1 MKRRFFKQAIS
12 LLLVLCTLFSLTT
25 VSFADRGAEGHGTG
39 GGVGGGAGGGTFSVS
54 HSGYRIYLF
63 DPNTGKRVT
72 NVIDFV
78 SDLNH
83 LNSVG
88 SLKTVDKT
96 KLGDTFNYQDK
107 SDYGLYSQS
116 FVKNTISNGAK
127 NGPWPMPMYWTSSKG
142 FVGNGDS
149 VKSWMLGNTG
159 YIGQYQHW
167 FGGGGSSS
175 GGGGGSNYSGG
186 SSGVPQVTPGSTPM
200 TTADKINKI
209 HSIDWVST
217 VSSCYNAGNYT
228 KANAKSLSIGTV
240 SRIMQG
246 MMITASGDNEVK
258 ALQKAWTEEQ
268 ANLDQILASY
278 SPWPSE
284 SQTKTFVNFRSRIYK
299 MPAGDRSEYTA
310 VQKDLAN
317 SVRRGYITSQQY
329 SILIDRASGRLNSV
343 SLDAGSV
350 LGSVFNVSYADKT
363 KGTGGSKSTKHTGSG
378 SGSGAGKKTQNGG
391 PVEGTNSEVGNL
403 FTILNAKDSKGNYIF
418 KYKSNSGITAEPDPD
433 GSGNDAITYTAWR
446 DDLRVGVE
454 PLWWFRPQK
463 ANGDKSFSTWFYG
476 TPTDYSEWQAGQA
489 ANGGWTDGGRGGNYN
504 NAMNRVG
511 ASSLILNE
519 ANDDLNF
526 TGGHHISHVAIPT
539 SSLQHSVLKDRSKGY
554 AMHWYTFSGE
564 TGVPTYDPTIGDT
577 PHPAPDPTIPDPT
590 GDNYNVNIVKVYDYQ
605 HEDGTIEHVTT
616 TLKTQ
621 EPGWIQI
628 QHEPTYK
635 VIAYFTSNSLY
646 NPVVSGTTWEDVNTV
661 PVITGSEFS
670 WSTVKNKP
678 AGTNADTIKISKS
691 APEGSSESNATNL
704 YVRLLKTDVTTQVD
718 YGANVISESQLNKVI
733 GTDKRF
739 GDDSTQSKT
748 WGDYLFTMSLP
759 AVSNDTYYCNELM
772 CFGHTCTVNYNDTA
786 VITYSV
792 GQTASAVETQSKS
805 TAASVFKP
813 VIKTKLNNSTTE
825 YAVSGKGGFTW
836 DNGPEYNND
845 DGVAQFTTIWR
856 GCVDTVTLAK
866 YKKSDMTGYGNL
878 TTLFA
883 TANSNPAKRATGS
896 MYTKPITLAIDATAS
911 SVVIE
916 HSYHSNS
923 SATPTIEPSTNT
935 FTGTV
940 KIFCYA
946 GKSHGL
952 SSTTVGNIENATSG
966 NFKIS
971 VFNRKCETTLKFN
984 PYIRMSFQYT
994 QDGYDTT
1001 QYNTEGAK
1009 LFKPLAQ
1016 PGNTF
1021 NGALGTYLKDRTAY
1035 VLSDKQSSI
1044 LPTNAIEVGWY
1055 NPTQT
1060 SGKYGLQMT
1069 SQQWSIHNRATNG
1082 SEWRKPNQVLPG
1094 GAMYQLN
1101 TTGTE
1106 TTLRAITYS
1115 AMVNPTDTWIDGATA
1130 NEYSAAQVTK
1140 NNNEFIEQYRDIVEN
1155 YKVVQWVNKDWS
1167 LNMPWDNNN
1176 AVKVER
1182 GGESLSKLG
1191 LSTKASTDSKY
1202 LLFAGNSGN
1211 GASEGDIDILSES
1224 YVVTMYKIF
1233 TDSEGNVYFAKQQSS
1248 PSKTPA
1254 TEDTF
1259 SGLITQLANTNGTN
1273 PTGSILLGTRTQNV
1287 DQVMASIQTSN
1298 NEVYQLDQKTGAV
1311 RNVLNAISRNR
1322 GNDENAAWV
1331 TDNKWYNEAFD
1342 GYYVAMQTM
1351 TYKVGF
1357 KDPSRRVS
1365 VLDPNLCPAKSST
1378 SNIFTNAHVSA
1389 FRLNDKSDSAKA
1401 SGKGSGYMGT
1411 FFGID
1416 AFMPDVENMFYT
1428 RPFYIPN
1435 ANVQDLD

>member
-1 MKRRFFKQAIS
+1 MKRRFFKQATA
-12 LLLVLCTLFSLTT
+12 LLLALVTAMSLVT
-25 VSFADRGAEGHGTG
+25 VSFAGQSVHGQGSQGNDG
-39 GGVGGGAGGGTFSVS
+39 GGSQAGTFNC
-54 HSGYRIYLF
+54 GAFAYRIYAF
-63 DPNTGKRVT
+63 DANTGEIVT
-72 NVIDFV
+72 NVIDFYNDQV
-78 SDLNH
+78 PSNESQKILKKVLAGDT
-83 LNSVG
+83 NSVYIRYEP
-88 SLKTVDKT
+88 
-96 KLGDTFNYQDK
+96 KLYGMTSFRFFPQSDVPDIK
-107 SDYGLYSQS
+107 S
-116 FVKNTISNGAK
+116 SNGNLWMRPIE
-127 NGPWPMPMYWTSSKG
+127 NGKPMKA
-142 FVGNGDS
+142 NGDN
-149 VKSWMLGNTG
+149 VKRWMLTASGKIGNYNASG
-159 YIGQYQHW
+159 W
-167 FGGGGSSS
+167 SS
-175 GGGGGSNYSGG
+175 GG
-186 SSGVPQVTPGSTPM
+186 
-200 TTADKINKI
+200 
-209 HSIDWVST
+209 
-217 VSSCYNAGNYT
+217 
-228 KANAKSLSIGTV
+228 
-240 SRIMQG
+240 
-246 MMITASGDNEVK
+246 
-258 ALQKAWTEEQ
+258 
-268 ANLDQILASY
+268 
-278 SPWPSE
+278 
-284 SQTKTFVNFRSRIYK
+284 
-299 MPAGDRSEYTA
+299 
-310 VQKDLAN
+310 
-317 SVRRGYITSQQY
+317 
-329 SILIDRASGRLNSV
+329 
-343 SLDAGSV
+343 
-350 LGSVFNVSYADKT
+350 
-363 KGTGGSKSTKHTGSG
+363 GSG
-378 SGSGAGKKTQNGG
+378 SGSNYTGGTTGIPNPNPGQSVVNFKSLYTMIDEICTNPGKSLDSMYYGGYYTQSEATVEAVRNLRWIGQTVNYCDKLTDSEKSFLRVKISTAASAIQTTASSRSGWPTSTQVLQFKTLMAK
-391 PVEGTNSEVGNL
+391 TNSEAAKGSAANWEVYNLTYASIYPNLTAIQKAKITQKLNDIKRVDAGDFIDSIFNISYAASDSADIDSGNL
-403 FTILNAKDSKGNYIF
+403 FPILNTKLNGGAYIF
-418 KYKSNSGITAEPDPD
+418 KFNDANVEGGKAESESGK
-433 GSGNDAITYTAWR
+433 GDAITYTCWKNNYNIA
-446 DDLRVGVE
+446 VE
-454 PLWWFRPQK
+454 PVYWFRPAK
-463 ANGDKSFSTWFYG
+463 VGHPEKHADAWFYG
-476 TPTDYSEWQAGQA
+476 TPTNYAEWAVA
-489 ANGGWTDGGRGGNYN
+489 AKRDRIFDDGGRGGHYQNTN
-504 NAMNRVG
+504 NKVG
-511 ASSLILNE
+511 AGCLILNE
-519 ANDDLNF
+519 PDDDLVF
-526 TGGHHISHVAIPT
+526 TDSSKNVTHVAAPT
-539 SSLQHSVLKDRSKGY
+539 SPLSNEVLKDRSKGY
-554 AMHWYTFSGE
+554 AMHWYTFSGG
-564 TGVPTYDPTIGDT
+564 TGVPTYDKDEGDT

-605 HEDGTIEHVTT
+605 HEDGTVEHVTT

-646 NPVVSGTTWEDVNTV
+646 NPVESSTTWENVNTV

-670 WSTVKNKP
+670 WSTVKNKT

-739 GDDSTQSKT
+739 GTDESQSKT
-748 WGDYLFTMSLP
+748 WGDYLFTMSLSGGLGSHYVP
-759 AVSNDTYYCNELM
+759 VPLVGSVYCGSYQYTGNVYVTY
-772 CFGHTCTVNYNDTA
+772 TA
-786 VITYSV
+786 S
-792 GQTASAVETQSKS
+792 QTASDVESQSKS
-805 TAASVFKP
+805 SAASVFRP
-813 VIKTKLNNSTTE
+813 VVKTLTNDSKTTQ
-825 YAVSGKGGFTW
+825 AVSGSSAISW

-866 YKKSDMTGYGNL
+866 YKKSNMTGYGNL

-896 MYTKPITLAIDATAS
+896 MYTRPITLSLSASATAASIVCGSCGS
-911 SVVIE
+911 SKSPE
-916 HSYHSNS
+916 
-923 SATPTIEPSTNT
+923 TPSIDPQTND

-946 GKSHGL
+946 GKAHGL
-952 SSTTVGNIENATSG
+952 SSTTVGTIENATSG

-971 VFNRKCETTLKFN
+971 VFNKKCETTLKFN

-1055 NPTQT
+1055 NQTQT

-1155 YKVVQWVNKDWS
+1155 YKVVQWVNKDWY

-1176 AVKVER
+1176 AVKIER

-1259 SGLITQLANTNGTN
+1259 SGLMAQLANTNGTN
-1273 PTGSILLGTRTQNV
+1273 PTGAILLGTRTQNV

-1298 NEVYQLDQKTGAV
+1298 NEVYQVDQKTGAV

-1378 SNIFTNAHVSA
+1378 SNIFTSAHVSA
-1389 FRLNDKSDSAKA
+1389 FRLNDKSDSTKA
-1401 SGKGSGYMGT
+1401 AGKGSGYMGT

>member
-1 MKRRFFKQAIS
+1 MKRRFFKRATA
-12 LLLVLCTLFSLTT
+12 LLLALVTAMSLVT
-25 VSFADRGAEGHGTG
+25 VSFADQTVHGQGSQGNDG
-39 GGVGGGAGGGTFSVS
+39 GGSQAGTFNC
-54 HSGYRIYLF
+54 GAFAYRIYAF
-63 DPNTGKRVT
+63 DANTGEIVT
-72 NVIDFV
+72 NVIDFYNDKV
-78 SDLNH
+78 PSAESKRVLDWVLA
-83 LNSVG
+83 G
-88 SLKTVDKT
+88 SKNKVTIYKTP
-96 KLGDTFNYQDK
+96 KLYGMASFDFFPQSNVTGIK
-107 SDYGLYSQS
+107 S
-116 FVKNTISNGAK
+116 SNGNLWMRPIE
-127 NGPWPMPMYWTSSKG
+127 NGKPMRA
-142 FVGNGDS
+142 NGDA
-149 VKSWMLGNTG
+149 VKRWML
-159 YIGQYQHW
+159 
-167 FGGGGSSS
+167 
-175 GGGGGSNYSGG
+175 
-186 SSGVPQVTPGSTPM
+186 
-200 TTADKINKI
+200 
-209 HSIDWVST
+209 
-217 VSSCYNAGNYT
+217 
-228 KANAKSLSIGTV
+228 
-240 SRIMQG
+240 
-246 MMITASGDNEVK
+246 TASGKIGNY
-258 ALQKAWTEEQ
+258 
-268 ANLDQILASY
+268 N
-278 SPWPSE
+278 
-284 SQTKTFVNFRSRIYK
+284 
-299 MPAGDRSEYTA
+299 
-310 VQKDLAN
+310 
-317 SVRRGYITSQQY
+317 TSGWG
-329 SILIDRASGRLNSV
+329 SG
-343 SLDAGSV
+343 G
-350 LGSVFNVSYADKT
+350 
-363 KGTGGSKSTKHTGSG
+363 GSG
-378 SGSGAGKKTQNGG
+378 SGSNYTGGTTGIPNPNPGQSVVDFKSLYNMIDEICTNPGKSLDSMYYGGYYTKSEATVEAVRNLRWIGQTVNYCDKLTDSEKSFLRVKISDAASAIQTTASVRSGWPTSTQVSNFKNLMASINSTYAQGSSANWQAYNKLYESTYPKLTAIQKAKVTQKLNDIKQIDAGDFIDGIFNISYAASDTADLD
-391 PVEGTNSEVGNL
+391 SGNL
-403 FTILNAKDSKGNYIF
+403 FPILNTRVGNDYIF
-418 KYKSNSGITAEPDPD
+418 KFKDASIEAGKAPSAE
-433 GSGNDAITYTAWR
+433 GNVDAITYTCWKNNYNIA
-446 DDLRVGVE
+446 VE
-454 PLWWFRPQK
+454 PVYWFRPAK
-463 ANGDKSFSTWFYG
+463 VGHPEIHANAWFYG
-476 TPTDYSEWQAGQA
+476 TPTNYAEWAVA
-489 ANGGWTDGGRGGNYN
+489 AKRDRIFDDGGRGGHYQNTN
-504 NAMNRVG
+504 NKVG
-511 ASSLILNE
+511 AGCLILNE
-519 ANDDLNF
+519 PDDDLVF
-526 TGGHHISHVAIPT
+526 TDSSKNVTHVAAPT
-539 SSLQHSVLKDRSKGY
+539 SPLPNTVLKDRSKGY

-564 TGVPTYDPTIGDT
+564 TGVPTYDKDIGDT

-605 HEDGTIEHVTT
+605 HEDGTVEHVTT

-646 NPVVSGTTWEDVNTV
+646 NTVTSGTTWEDVNTV

-691 APEGSSESNATNL
+691 ATEGSSESNATNL

-733 GTDKRF
+733 GTDKKF
-739 GDDSTQSKT
+739 GDDSTQSST
-748 WGDYLFTMSLP
+748 WGDYLFTMSLSGGLWSHYVP
-759 AVSNDTYYCNELM
+759 VPLVGSVYCGTYQYTGNVYV
-772 CFGHTCTVNYNDTA
+772 TYTA
-786 VITYSV
+786 S
-792 GQTASAVETQSKS
+792 QTASDVESQSKS
-805 TAASVFKP
+805 SAASVFRP
-813 VIKTKLNNSTTE
+813 IIKTLTNDSKTTQ
-825 YAVSGKGGFTW
+825 AVSGSSAISW

-866 YKKSDMTGYGNL
+866 YKKSDMTGYSNL

-896 MYTKPITLAIDATAS
+896 MYTRPITLSISASASAASIVCGSCGSSKSPETPSID
-911 SVVIE
+911 
-916 HSYHSNS
+916 
-923 SATPTIEPSTNT
+923 PQTND

-946 GKSHGL
+946 GKPHGL

-971 VFNRKCETTLKFN
+971 VFNKKCETTLKFN

-1176 AVKVER
+1176 AVKIER

-1233 TDSEGNVYFAKQQSS
+1233 TDSEGNVYFTKQQSS

-1273 PTGSILLGTRTQNV
+1273 PTGAILLGTRTQNV
-1287 DQVMASIQTSN
+1287 DQVMASVQTSN

-1401 SGKGSGYMGT
+1401 AGKGSGYMGT

-1435 ANVQDLD
+1435 ANVQDLT

>member
-1 MKRRFFKQAIS
+1 MKRRFFKRATA
-12 LLLVLCTLFSLTT
+12 LLLALVTAMSLVT
-25 VSFADRGAEGHGTG
+25 VSFAGQTTTGQGSQGNDG
-39 GGVGGGAGGGTFSVS
+39 GGSQAGTFNC
-54 HSGYRIYLF
+54 GAFAYRIYAF
-63 DPNTGKRVT
+63 DANTGEIVT
-72 NVIDFV
+72 NVVDFYNDKV
-78 SDLNH
+78 PSAESKRVLDWVLA
-83 LNSVG
+83 G
-88 SLKTVDKT
+88 SKNKVTIYKTP
-96 KLGDTFNYQDK
+96 KLEGMASFKFYPQSQVPNIK
-107 SDYGLYSQS
+107 S
-116 FVKNTISNGAK
+116 SNGNLWMRPIE
-127 NGPWPMPMYWTSSKG
+127 NGKPMRA
-142 FVGNGDS
+142 NGDA
-149 VKSWMLGNTG
+149 VKRWMLTASGKIGNYNDSG
-159 YIGQYQHW
+159 W
-167 FGGGGSSS
+167 SS
-175 GGGGGSNYSGG
+175 GG
-186 SSGVPQVTPGSTPM
+186 
-200 TTADKINKI
+200 
-209 HSIDWVST
+209 
-217 VSSCYNAGNYT
+217 
-228 KANAKSLSIGTV
+228 
-240 SRIMQG
+240 
-246 MMITASGDNEVK
+246 
-258 ALQKAWTEEQ
+258 
-268 ANLDQILASY
+268 
-278 SPWPSE
+278 
-284 SQTKTFVNFRSRIYK
+284 
-299 MPAGDRSEYTA
+299 
-310 VQKDLAN
+310 
-317 SVRRGYITSQQY
+317 
-329 SILIDRASGRLNSV
+329 
-343 SLDAGSV
+343 
-350 LGSVFNVSYADKT
+350 
-363 KGTGGSKSTKHTGSG
+363 GSG
-378 SGSGAGKKTQNGG
+378 SGSNYTGGTTGIPNPNPGQSAVNFQSLYNMIDEICTNPGKSLEAYYYGGYSTQSEATVNAVRNLSWIGQTVNYCDKLTDSEKSFLRVKISNAGTAIQTAAKSSTYNWPSSAQVSMLKDLMAKINNVYIQGPTGANWQSYQRLYDSTYPKLTAIQKAKVTQKLNDIQKLDAGDFIDG
-391 PVEGTNSEVGNL
+391 IFNTSYAASDSADIDSGNL
-403 FTILNAKDSKGNYIF
+403 FPILNTADGSADNYIF
-418 KYKSNSGITAEPDPD
+418 SFTNGVALEESSSGA
-433 GSGNDAITYTAWR
+433 GDAITYTCWKNNYNIA
-446 DDLRVGVE
+446 VE
-454 PLWWFRPQK
+454 PVYWFRPAK
-463 ANGDKSFSTWFYG
+463 VGHPEIHANAWFYG
-476 TPTDYSEWQAGQA
+476 TPTNYAEWAVA
-489 ANGGWTDGGRGGNYN
+489 AKRDRIFDDGGRGGHYQNTN
-504 NAMNRVG
+504 NKVG
-511 ASSLILNE
+511 AGCLILNE
-519 ANDDLNF
+519 PDDDLVF
-526 TGGHHISHVAIPT
+526 TDSTKNITHVAAPT
-539 SSLQHSVLKDRSKGY
+539 SPLPNTVLMDRSKGY

-564 TGVPTYDPTIGDT
+564 TGVPTYDKDEGDT

-739 GDDSTQSKT
+739 GDDATQSKT
-748 WGDYLFTMSLP
+748 WGDYLFTMTLD
-759 AVSNDTYYCNELM
+759 AVSDHNYYCGTPL
-772 CFGHTCTVNYNDTA
+772 CLSCPHTCTVNYNDTA

-825 YAVSGKGGFTW
+825 YAVSGKGGFSW

-866 YKKSDMTGYGNL
+866 YKKSDMTGYSNL

-896 MYTKPITLAIDATAS
+896 MYTKPITLAINGTAS
-911 SVVIE
+911 TVKIE
-916 HSYHSNS
+916 HSYCDDKYV
-923 SATPTIEPSTNT
+923 APTIDPQAND

-946 GKSHGL
+946 GKAHGL
-952 SSTTVGNIENATSG
+952 SSTTVGTIENATSG

-971 VFNRKCETTLKFN
+971 VFNKKCETTLKFN

-1176 AVKVER
+1176 AVKIER

-1259 SGLITQLANTNGTN
+1259 SGLMTQLANTNGTN
-1273 PTGSILLGTRTQNV
+1273 PTGAILLGTRTQNV

-1298 NEVYQLDQKTGAV
+1298 NEVYQVDQKTGAV

-1378 SNIFTNAHVSA
+1378 SNIFTSAHVSA

>member
-1 MKRRFFKQAIS
+1 MKHRFFKRATA
-12 LLLVLCTLFSLTT
+12 LLLVLVTAMSLVT
-25 VSFADRGAEGHGTG
+25 VSFAGQTTTGQGSQGNDG
-39 GGVGGGAGGGTFSVS
+39 GGSQKGTFNC
-54 HSGYRIYLF
+54 GAFAYRIYAF
-63 DPNTGKRVT
+63 DANTGEIVT
-72 NVIDFV
+72 NVIDFYNDQV
-78 SDLNH
+78 PSEESKKVRDWVLAGNKDK
-83 LNSVG
+83 VTIY
-88 SLKTVDKT
+88 KTP
-96 KLGDTFNYQDK
+96 KLYGMTSFRFFPQSEVPDIK
-107 SDYGLYSQS
+107 S
-116 FVKNTISNGAK
+116 SNGNLWMRPIE
-127 NGPWPMPMYWTSSKG
+127 NGNPMKA
-142 FVGNGDS
+142 NGDN
-149 VKSWMLGNTG
+149 VKHWLLTASGKIGNYNASG
-159 YIGQYQHW
+159 W
-167 FGGGGSSS
+167 SS
-175 GGGGGSNYSGG
+175 GGGS
-186 SSGVPQVTPGSTPM
+186 
-200 TTADKINKI
+200 
-209 HSIDWVST
+209 
-217 VSSCYNAGNYT
+217 
-228 KANAKSLSIGTV
+228 
-240 SRIMQG
+240 
-246 MMITASGDNEVK
+246 
-258 ALQKAWTEEQ
+258 
-268 ANLDQILASY
+268 
-278 SPWPSE
+278 
-284 SQTKTFVNFRSRIYK
+284 
-299 MPAGDRSEYTA
+299 
-310 VQKDLAN
+310 
-317 SVRRGYITSQQY
+317 
-329 SILIDRASGRLNSV
+329 
-343 SLDAGSV
+343 
-350 LGSVFNVSYADKT
+350 
-363 KGTGGSKSTKHTGSG
+363 GSKSNYTGGTSG
-378 SGSGAGKKTQNGG
+378 IPKPEDKTTVNFDYLYNMIDEIRTNPGKSLESMYQGGYYTQSAATVEAVRNLSWIGMTVNGCDKLTDNEKAFLRVVISNAGTAIQDEAKKSKYSWPTTEQVTMFKSLMSKLNVVSQPTATSSDWESYYRIYGDMYSKLTPIQKALVDAKKRTISKLMDAG
-391 PVEGTNSEVGNL
+391 DFIDSIFNISYAASDTADLDSGNL
-403 FTILNAKDSKGNYIF
+403 FPILNTQESNGDYIF
-418 KYKSNSGITAEPDPD
+418 KFTSGVTEEESSTGAGDK
-433 GSGNDAITYTAWR
+433 ITYTCWKNNYNIA
-446 DDLRVGVE
+446 VE
-454 PLWWFRPQK
+454 PVYWFRPAK
-463 ANGDKSFSTWFYG
+463 VGHPEKCADAWFYG
-476 TPTDYSEWQAGQA
+476 TPTNYAEWAYA
-489 ANGGWTDGGRGGNYN
+489 AKRDGIFDDGGRGGHYQNTN
-504 NAMNRVG
+504 NKVG
-511 ASSLILNE
+511 AGCLILNE
-519 ANDDLNF
+519 PDDDLVF
-526 TGGHHISHVAIPT
+526 TDSSKNVTHVAAP
-539 SSLQHSVLKDRSKGY
+539 SSPLSNEVLKDRSKGY

-564 TGVPTYDPTIGDT
+564 TGVPTYDPKEGDT

-605 HEDGTIEHVTT
+605 HEDGTVEHVTT

-635 VIAYFTSNSLY
+635 VIAYFTSNDLY
-646 NPVVSGTTWEDVNTV
+646 NTVSSSTTWEQVNTV

-691 APEGSSESNATNL
+691 ATEGSAEAGATNL
-704 YVRLLKTDVTTQVD
+704 YVRLLKTDVETQVD

-739 GDDSTQSKT
+739 GTDEGQSSS
-748 WGDYLFTMSLP
+748 WGDYLFTMSLDSISRSHRRG
-759 AVSNDTYYCNELM
+759 VSP
-772 CFGHTCTVNYNDTA
+772 FRWTCGSYVYTGNVYVAYTA
-786 VITYSV
+786 T
-792 GQTASAVETQSKS
+792 QTASDVESQSKS
-805 TAASVFKP
+805 SAASVFKP
-813 VIKTKLNNSTTE
+813 VLKTLTNDSHTTH
-825 YAVSGKGGFTW
+825 AVSGSSAISW

-866 YKKSDMTGYGNL
+866 YKKSDMTGYNNL

-883 TANSNPAKRATGS
+883 TANSNPESRATGS
-896 MYTKPITLAIDATAS
+896 MYTRPITLSISASASAASIVCDSCGSSGGARTPSID
-911 SVVIE
+911 
-916 HSYHSNS
+916 
-923 SATPTIEPSTNT
+923 PSTNT

-952 SSTTVGNIENATSG
+952 SSTTVGTIENATSG

-971 VFNRKCETTLKFN
+971 VFNKKCSTTLKFN

-1001 QYNTEGAK
+1001 SYNTEGAK
-1009 LFKPLAQ
+1009 LFKSLAQ

-1082 SEWRKPNQVLPG
+1082 NEWRQPNQVLPG

-1130 NEYSAAQVTK
+1130 NEYSAAHVTK
-1140 NNNEFIEQYRDIVEN
+1140 NNNEFIEQYRDIIEN

-1176 AVKVER
+1176 AVKIER

-1233 TDSEGNVYFAKQQSS
+1233 TDSEGNVYFIKQQSS
-1248 PSKTPA
+1248 PSQTPA

-1259 SGLITQLANTNGTN
+1259 SGLINQLANTNGTN
-1273 PTGSILLGTRTQNV
+1273 PTGATLLGTRTQNV
-1287 DQVMASIQTSN
+1287 DQVMASIQASN
-1298 NEVYQLDQKTGAV
+1298 NDVYQLDEKTGAV

-1378 SNIFTNAHVSA
+1378 SNIFTSAHISA

-1401 SGKGSGYMGT
+1401 AGKGSGYVGT

-1435 ANVQDLD
+1435 ANVQDLT

>member
-1 MKRRFFKQAIS
+1 MRHKIFKQATA
-12 LLLVLCTLFSLTT
+12 LLLALVTAMSLVT
-25 VSFADRGAEGHGTG
+25 VSFAGQTTTGQGSQGNNG
-39 GGVGGGAGGGTFSVS
+39 GGSQAGTFNC
-54 HSGYRIYLF
+54 GAFAYRIYAF
-63 DPNTGKRVT
+63 DANTGEIVT
-72 NVIDFV
+72 NVIDFYNDQV
-78 SDLNH
+78 PSAESSKVKDWVLA
-83 LNSVG
+83 G
-88 SLKTVDKT
+88 SKDKVTIYKTP
-96 KLGDTFNYQDK
+96 KLYGMTSFDFFPQSKVPDIK
-107 SDYGLYSQS
+107 S
-116 FVKNTISNGAK
+116 SNGNLWMRPIE
-127 NGPWPMPMYWTSSKG
+127 NGKPMRA
-142 FVGNGDS
+142 NGDA
-149 VKSWMLGNTG
+149 VKRWML
-159 YIGQYQHW
+159 
-167 FGGGGSSS
+167 
-175 GGGGGSNYSGG
+175 
-186 SSGVPQVTPGSTPM
+186 
-200 TTADKINKI
+200 
-209 HSIDWVST
+209 
-217 VSSCYNAGNYT
+217 
-228 KANAKSLSIGTV
+228 
-240 SRIMQG
+240 
-246 MMITASGDNEVK
+246 TASGKIGNY
-258 ALQKAWTEEQ
+258 
-268 ANLDQILASY
+268 NS
-278 SPWPSE
+278 
-284 SQTKTFVNFRSRIYK
+284 
-299 MPAGDRSEYTA
+299 AGC
-310 VQKDLAN
+310 
-317 SVRRGYITSQQY
+317 
-329 SILIDRASGRLNSV
+329 
-343 SLDAGSV
+343 
-350 LGSVFNVSYADKT
+350 
-363 KGTGGSKSTKHTGSG
+363 GSG
-378 SGSGAGKKTQNGG
+378 GGSGAGSNYTGGTTGIPNPNPGQSVVNFKSLYNMIDEICTNPGKSLDSMYYGGYYTQSEATVEAVRNLRWIGQTVNYCDKLTDSEKSFLRVKISTAASAIQTTASSRSGWPTSTQVLQFKTLMAK
-391 PVEGTNSEVGNL
+391 TNSEAAKGSAANWGTYDLTYASIYPNLTAIQKAKITQKLNDVKKVDAGDFIDSIFNISYAASDSADIDSGNL
-403 FTILNAKDSKGNYIF
+403 FPIMNTKVTGGVYIF
-418 KYKSNSGITAEPDPD
+418 KFKDANVESVKAESEP
-433 GSGNDAITYTAWR
+433 GKGDAITYTCWKNNYNIA
-446 DDLRVGVE
+446 VE
-454 PLWWFRPQK
+454 PVYWFRPAK
-463 ANGDKSFSTWFYG
+463 VGHPEIHANAWFYG
-476 TPTDYSEWQAGQA
+476 TPTNYAEWAVA
-489 ANGGWTDGGRGGNYN
+489 AKRDRIFDDGGRGGHYQNTN
-504 NAMNRVG
+504 NKVG
-511 ASSLILNE
+511 AGCLILNE
-519 ANDDLNF
+519 PDDDLVF
-526 TGGHHISHVAIPT
+526 TDSTKNITHVAAP
-539 SSLQHSVLKDRSKGY
+539 SSPLPNTVLKDRSKGY

-748 WGDYLFTMSLP
+748 WGDYLFTMSLSGGLGTHSVTVP
-759 AVSNDTYYCNELM
+759 LIGSVYCGDYEYTGNVYVTY
-772 CFGHTCTVNYNDTA
+772 TA
-786 VITYSV
+786 S
-792 GQTASAVETQSKS
+792 QTASAVESQSKS
-805 TAASVFKP
+805 SAASVFRP
-813 VIKTKLNNSTTE
+813 IIKTLTNDSKTTQ
-825 YAVSGKGGFTW
+825 AVSGSSAISW

-896 MYTKPITLAIDATAS
+896 MYTRPITLSISASATAAS
-911 SVVIE
+911 IVCDSCGSGGGSE
-916 HSYHSNS
+916 
-923 SATPTIEPSTNT
+923 TPTIEPQTND

-946 GKSHGL
+946 GKAHGL

-971 VFNRKCETTLKFN
+971 VFNKKCETTLKFN

-1082 SEWRKPNQVLPG
+1082 NEWRKPNQVLPG

-1176 AVKVER
+1176 AVKIER

-1259 SGLITQLANTNGTN
+1259 SGLMTQLANTNGTN
-1273 PTGSILLGTRTQNV
+1273 PTGAILLGTRTQNV

-1298 NEVYQLDQKTGAV
+1298 NEVYQVDQKTGAV

-1378 SNIFTNAHVSA
+1378 SNIFTSAHVSA

>member
-1 MKRRFFKQAIS
+1 MKHKFFKRATALMLALVTAMS
-12 LLLVLCTLFSLTT
+12 LVT
-25 VSFADRGAEGHGTG
+25 VSFAGKTATG
-39 GGVGGGAGGGTFSVS
+39 QGSQGNSGGGTAAGTFYD
-54 HSGYRIYLF
+54 GAFAYRIYAF
-63 DPNTGKRVT
+63 DANTGEIVS
-72 NVIDFV
+72 NIIDFYNDKV
-78 SDLNH
+78 
-83 LNSVG
+83 NSSG
-88 SLKTVDKT
+88 SHREIANILSGNAVVYNNA
-96 KLGDTFNYQDK
+96 KLEEKNK
-107 SDYGLYSQS
+107 SYEHKLVAQS
-116 FVKNTISNGAK
+116 LIKVKSSNGL
-127 NGPWPMPMYWTSSKG
+127 WMQPMFSTKPMRA
-142 FVGNGDS
+142 NGDA
-149 VKSWMLGNTG
+149 VKRWMLTTEGRIGNYNASG
-159 YIGQYQHW
+159 WG
-167 FGGGGSSS
+167 S
-175 GGGGGSNYSGG
+175 GG
-186 SSGVPQVTPGSTPM
+186 
-200 TTADKINKI
+200 
-209 HSIDWVST
+209 
-217 VSSCYNAGNYT
+217 
-228 KANAKSLSIGTV
+228 
-240 SRIMQG
+240 
-246 MMITASGDNEVK
+246 
-258 ALQKAWTEEQ
+258 
-268 ANLDQILASY
+268 
-278 SPWPSE
+278 
-284 SQTKTFVNFRSRIYK
+284 
-299 MPAGDRSEYTA
+299 
-310 VQKDLAN
+310 
-317 SVRRGYITSQQY
+317 
-329 SILIDRASGRLNSV
+329 
-343 SLDAGSV
+343 
-350 LGSVFNVSYADKT
+350 
-363 KGTGGSKSTKHTGSG
+363 GSG
-378 SGSGAGKKTQNGG
+378 SGSNYTGGTTGIPNPNPGQSVVDFKSLYSMIDEICTNPGKSLDSMYYGGYYTQSEATVEAVRNLRWIGQTVNYCDKLTDSEKSFLRAKISAAASAIQTTASVRSGWPTSTQVSNFKNLMASINSTYAQGSSANWQAYNKLYESTYPKLTAIQKAKITQKLNDIQKLDAGGFIDSIFNI
-391 PVEGTNSEVGNL
+391 SYAASDSADLDSGNL
-403 FTILNAKDSKGNYIF
+403 FIILNAQLKDSGYLYHFTSGVALEESSTGKG
-418 KYKSNSGITAEPDPD
+418 
-433 GSGNDAITYTAWR
+433 DAITYTCWKNNYNIA
-446 DDLRVGVE
+446 VE
-454 PLWWFRPQK
+454 PVFWFRPAPVSHPELGYK
-463 ANGDKSFSTWFYG
+463 KWFYG
-476 TPTDYSEWQAGQA
+476 TPTNYAEWASA
-489 ANGGWTDGGRGGNYN
+489 ARKSGVFNDGGDGGHYR
-504 NAMNRVG
+504 NAVNKVG
-511 ASSLILNE
+511 AGCLILNE
-519 ANDDLNF
+519 PDDDLVF
-526 TGGHHISHVAIPT
+526 TDSSKNVTHVAAPT
-539 SSLQHSVLKDRSKGY
+539 SPLPNTVLMDRSKGY

-605 HEDGTIEHVTT
+605 HEDGTVEHVTT

-646 NPVVSGTTWEDVNTV
+646 NPVTSSTTWENVNTV

-691 APEGSSESNATNL
+691 ATEGSSESNATNL

-739 GDDSTQSKT
+739 GDDATQSKT

-759 AVSNDTYYCNELM
+759 AVSNDTYYCNDLV

-813 VIKTKLNNSTTE
+813 VIKTELNNSTTE
-825 YAVSGKGGFTW
+825 YTVSGKGGFSW
-836 DNGPEYNND
+836 DNGPEYQND

-866 YKKSDMTGYGNL
+866 YKKSDMTGYNNL

-883 TANSNPAKRATGS
+883 TANSNPANRATGS
-896 MYTKPITLAIDATAS
+896 MYTKPITLAINATAS
-911 SVVIE
+911 SVTIE
-916 HSYHSNS
+916 HSNHSND

-946 GKSHGL
+946 GKAHGL
-952 SSTTVGNIENATSG
+952 SSTTVGTIENATSG

-971 VFNRKCETTLKFN
+971 VFNKKCETTLKFN

-1001 QYNTEGAK
+1001 SYNTEGAK

-1082 SEWRKPNQVLPG
+1082 NEWRKPNQVLPG

-1176 AVKVER
+1176 AVKIER

-1259 SGLITQLANTNGTN
+1259 SGLMTQLANTNGTN
-1273 PTGSILLGTRTQNV
+1273 PTDAILLGTRTQNV

-1378 SNIFTNAHVSA
+1378 SNIFTSAHVSA

>member
-1 MKRRFFKQAIS
+1 MKRRFFKQATA
-12 LLLVLCTLFSLTT
+12 LLLALVTAMSLVT
-25 VSFADRGAEGHGTG
+25 VSFAGQSVHGQGSQGNDG
-39 GGVGGGAGGGTFSVS
+39 GGSQAGTFNC
-54 HSGYRIYLF
+54 GAFAYRIYAF
-63 DPNTGKRVT
+63 DANTGEIVT
-72 NVIDFV
+72 NVIDFYNDQV
-78 SDLNH
+78 PSNESQKILKKVLAGDT
-83 LNSVG
+83 NSVYIRYEP
-88 SLKTVDKT
+88 
-96 KLGDTFNYQDK
+96 KLYGMTSFRFFPQSDVPDIK
-107 SDYGLYSQS
+107 S
-116 FVKNTISNGAK
+116 SNGNLWMRPIE
-127 NGPWPMPMYWTSSKG
+127 NGKPMKA
-142 FVGNGDS
+142 NGDN
-149 VKSWMLGNTG
+149 VKRWMLTASGKIGNYNASG
-159 YIGQYQHW
+159 W
-167 FGGGGSSS
+167 SS
-175 GGGGGSNYSGG
+175 GG
-186 SSGVPQVTPGSTPM
+186 
-200 TTADKINKI
+200 
-209 HSIDWVST
+209 
-217 VSSCYNAGNYT
+217 
-228 KANAKSLSIGTV
+228 
-240 SRIMQG
+240 
-246 MMITASGDNEVK
+246 
-258 ALQKAWTEEQ
+258 
-268 ANLDQILASY
+268 
-278 SPWPSE
+278 
-284 SQTKTFVNFRSRIYK
+284 
-299 MPAGDRSEYTA
+299 
-310 VQKDLAN
+310 
-317 SVRRGYITSQQY
+317 
-329 SILIDRASGRLNSV
+329 
-343 SLDAGSV
+343 
-350 LGSVFNVSYADKT
+350 
-363 KGTGGSKSTKHTGSG
+363 GSG
-378 SGSGAGKKTQNGG
+378 SGSNYTGGTTGIPNPNPGQSVVNFKSLYTMIDEICTNPGKSLDSMYYGGYYTQSEATVEAVRNLRWIGQTVNYCDKLTDSEKSFLRVKISTAASAIQTTASSRSGWPTSTQVLQFKTLMAK
-391 PVEGTNSEVGNL
+391 TNSEAAKGSAANWEVYNLTYASIYPNLTAIQKAKITQKLNDIKRVDAGDFIDSIFNISYAASDSADIDSGNL
-403 FTILNAKDSKGNYIF
+403 FPILNTKLNGGAYIF
-418 KYKSNSGITAEPDPD
+418 KFNDANVEGGKAESESGK
-433 GSGNDAITYTAWR
+433 GDAITYTCWKNNYNIA
-446 DDLRVGVE
+446 VE
-454 PLWWFRPQK
+454 PVYWFRPAK
-463 ANGDKSFSTWFYG
+463 VGHPEKHADAWFYG
-476 TPTDYSEWQAGQA
+476 TPTNYAEWAVA
-489 ANGGWTDGGRGGNYN
+489 AKRDRIFDDGGRGGHYQNTN
-504 NAMNRVG
+504 NKVG
-511 ASSLILNE
+511 AGCLILNE
-519 ANDDLNF
+519 PDDDLVF
-526 TGGHHISHVAIPT
+526 TDSSKNVTHVAAPT
-539 SSLQHSVLKDRSKGY
+539 SPLSNEVLKDRSKGY
-554 AMHWYTFSGE
+554 AMHWYTFSGG
-564 TGVPTYDPTIGDT
+564 TGVPTYDKDEGDT

-605 HEDGTIEHVTT
+605 HEDGTVEHVTT

-646 NPVVSGTTWEDVNTV
+646 NPVESSTTWENVNTV

-670 WSTVKNKP
+670 WSTVKNKT

-739 GDDSTQSKT
+739 GTDESQSKT
-748 WGDYLFTMSLP
+748 WGDYLFTMSLSGGLGSHYVP
-759 AVSNDTYYCNELM
+759 VPLVGSVYCGSYQYTGNVYVTY
-772 CFGHTCTVNYNDTA
+772 TA
-786 VITYSV
+786 S
-792 GQTASAVETQSKS
+792 QTASDVESQSKS
-805 TAASVFKP
+805 SAASVFRP
-813 VIKTKLNNSTTE
+813 VVKTLTNDSKTTQ
-825 YAVSGKGGFTW
+825 AVSGSSAISW

-866 YKKSDMTGYGNL
+866 YKKSNMTGYGNL

-896 MYTKPITLAIDATAS
+896 MYTRPITLSLSASATAASIVCGSCGS
-911 SVVIE
+911 SKSPE
-916 HSYHSNS
+916 
-923 SATPTIEPSTNT
+923 TPSIDPQTND

-946 GKSHGL
+946 GKAHGL
-952 SSTTVGNIENATSG
+952 SSTTVGTIENATSG

-971 VFNRKCETTLKFN
+971 VFNKKCETTLKFN

-1155 YKVVQWVNKDWS
+1155 YKVVQWVNKDWY

-1176 AVKVER
+1176 AVKIER

-1259 SGLITQLANTNGTN
+1259 SGLMAQLANTNGTN
-1273 PTGSILLGTRTQNV
+1273 PTGAILLGTRTQNV

-1298 NEVYQLDQKTGAV
+1298 NEVYQVDQKTGAV

-1378 SNIFTNAHVSA
+1378 SNIFTSAHVSA
-1389 FRLNDKSDSAKA
+1389 FRLNDKSDSTKA
-1401 SGKGSGYMGT
+1401 AGKGSGYMGT

>member
-1 MKRRFFKQAIS
+1 MKHVFFKRATA
-12 LLLVLCTLFSLTT
+12 LLLALVTAMSLVT
-25 VSFADRGAEGHGTG
+25 VSFADQTVHGQGSQGNDG
-39 GGVGGGAGGGTFSVS
+39 GGSQAGTFNC
-54 HSGYRIYLF
+54 GAFAYRIYAF
-63 DPNTGKRVT
+63 DANTGEIVT
-72 NVIDFV
+72 NVIDFYNDKV
-78 SDLNH
+78 PSAESKRVLDWVLA
-83 LNSVG
+83 G
-88 SLKTVDKT
+88 SKDKVYIRYEP
-96 KLGDTFNYQDK
+96 KLHGMTSFRFFPQSEVPNIK
-107 SDYGLYSQS
+107 S
-116 FVKNTISNGAK
+116 SNGNLWMRPIE
-127 NGPWPMPMYWTSSKG
+127 NGKPMKA
-142 FVGNGDS
+142 NGDN
-149 VKSWMLGNTG
+149 VKRWMLTASGK
-159 YIGQYQHW
+159 IGSYNASGW
-167 FGGGGSSS
+167 SS
-175 GGGGGSNYSGG
+175 GG
-186 SSGVPQVTPGSTPM
+186 
-200 TTADKINKI
+200 
-209 HSIDWVST
+209 
-217 VSSCYNAGNYT
+217 
-228 KANAKSLSIGTV
+228 
-240 SRIMQG
+240 
-246 MMITASGDNEVK
+246 
-258 ALQKAWTEEQ
+258 
-268 ANLDQILASY
+268 
-278 SPWPSE
+278 
-284 SQTKTFVNFRSRIYK
+284 
-299 MPAGDRSEYTA
+299 
-310 VQKDLAN
+310 
-317 SVRRGYITSQQY
+317 
-329 SILIDRASGRLNSV
+329 
-343 SLDAGSV
+343 
-350 LGSVFNVSYADKT
+350 
-363 KGTGGSKSTKHTGSG
+363 GSG
-378 SGSGAGKKTQNGG
+378 SGSNYTGGTAGIPNPNPGQQAVTFQSLYNMIDEIYTNPGKSLESYYYGGYSTQSEATVNAVRNLSWIGQTVNYCDKLTESEKSLLRMKISEAGTKIQSQAKSSIYNWPSSAQVSMLKSLIAKINNVYTQGPTGDNWQSYQRLYDSTYPKLTAIQKAKVTQKLNDIKKVDAGDFIDSIFNI
-391 PVEGTNSEVGNL
+391 SYAASDSADIDSGNL
-403 FTILNAKDSKGNYIF
+403 FHILNTADGSADNYIF
-418 KYKSNSGITAEPDPD
+418 SFTSGVALEESS
-433 GSGNDAITYTAWR
+433 SGAGDAITYTCWKNNYNIA
-446 DDLRVGVE
+446 VE
-454 PLWWFRPQK
+454 PVYWFRPAK
-463 ANGDKSFSTWFYG
+463 VGHPEIHANAWFYG
-476 TPTDYSEWQAGQA
+476 TPTNYAEWAVA
-489 ANGGWTDGGRGGNYN
+489 AKRDRIFDDGGRGGHYQNTN
-504 NAMNRVG
+504 NKVG
-511 ASSLILNE
+511 AGCLILNE
-519 ANDDLNF
+519 PDDDLVF
-526 TGGHHISHVAIPT
+526 TDSTKNITHVAAPT
-539 SSLQHSVLKDRSKGY
+539 SPLSNEVLKDRSKGY

-564 TGVPTYDPTIGDT
+564 TGVPTYDKDEGDT

-646 NPVVSGTTWEDVNTV
+646 NPVTSSTTWEDVNTV

-739 GDDSTQSKT
+739 GTDESQSGT
-748 WGDYLFTMSLP
+748 WGDYLFTMSLSGGLGSHYVP
-759 AVSNDTYYCNELM
+759 VPLVGSVYCGSYQYTGNVYVTY
-772 CFGHTCTVNYNDTA
+772 TA
-786 VITYSV
+786 S
-792 GQTASAVETQSKS
+792 QTASDVESQSKS
-805 TAASVFKP
+805 SAASVFRP
-813 VIKTKLNNSTTE
+813 VVKTLTNDSKTTQ
-825 YAVSGKGGFTW
+825 AVSGSSAISW

-896 MYTKPITLAIDATAS
+896 MYTRPITLSLSASATAASIVCGSCGS
-911 SVVIE
+911 SKSPE
-916 HSYHSNS
+916 
-923 SATPTIEPSTNT
+923 TPSIDPQTND

-946 GKSHGL
+946 GKAHGL
-952 SSTTVGNIENATSG
+952 SSTTVGTIENATSG

-971 VFNRKCETTLKFN
+971 VFNKKCETTLKFN

-1001 QYNTEGAK
+1001 SYNTEGAK

-1082 SEWRKPNQVLPG
+1082 NEWRKPNQVLPG

-1176 AVKVER
+1176 AVKIER

-1259 SGLITQLANTNGTN
+1259 SGLMTQLANTNGTN
-1273 PTGSILLGTRTQNV
+1273 PTGAILLGTRTQNV

-1298 NEVYQLDQKTGAV
+1298 NEVYQVDQKTGAV

-1378 SNIFTNAHVSA
+1378 SNIFTSAHVSA

>member
-1 MKRRFFKQAIS
+1 MKVKNIVAAM
-12 LLLVLCTLFSLTT
+12 LAAVMMFSSMT
-25 VSFADRGAEGHGTG
+25 VSFAAVDAEGHGGSG
-39 GGVGGGAGGGTFSVS
+39 GSGGGTAKGTFSTS
-54 HSGYRIYLF
+54 LSGYRIYIY
-63 DPNTGKRVT
+63 DSKTGEVVS

-78 SDLNH
+78 RTANGGTNELKAAEAH
-83 LNSVG
+83 LE
-88 SLKTVDKT
+88 T
-96 KLGDTFNYQDK
+96 KLGVPSAYKRIPQEKIEGTT
-107 SDYGLYSQS
+107 SE
-116 FVKNTISNGAK
+116 
-127 NGPWPMPMYWTSSKG
+127 WPLPMVYTST

-149 VKSWMLGNTG
+149 VKSWMLNGEGN
-159 YIGQYQHW
+159 IGSYVAPSW
-167 FGGGGSSS
+167 GGSDYKD
-175 GGGGGSNYSGG
+175 GT
-186 SSGVPQVTPGSTPM
+186 SGVPLTPSKQEPVTPDNSMYDLLERLAGYDIGTKVDYYYNLGIFTSSDAQSAIQGEIASLVSAIKSSYSGNNAALIEKTLNVAYSNKVSALKSNIAARTWPTRDQIRLYQGLYNLTVDMQDGKIEDKSKYRAYSPISTSLSDSDFYTSFYNVILPSLTGRQQTNINNKK
-200 TTADKINKI
+200 TTLRVSAKNAVDSWFNISYAAVDK
-209 HSIDWVST
+209 ST
-217 VSSCYNAGNYT
+217 GNGNLFVILNYKMNGDYIFRFT
-228 KANAKSLSIGTV
+228 NGTVAKS
-240 SRIMQG
+240 
-246 MMITASGDNEVK
+246 
-258 ALQKAWTEEQ
+258 EE
-268 ANLDQILASY
+268 AA
-278 SPWPSE
+278 
-284 SQTKTFVNFRSRIYK
+284 
-299 MPAGDRSEYTA
+299 
-310 VQKDLAN
+310 
-317 SVRRGYITSQQY
+317 
-329 SILIDRASGRLNSV
+329 
-343 SLDAGSV
+343 
-350 LGSVFNVSYADKT
+350 
-363 KGTGGSKSTKHTGSG
+363 TGSG
-378 SGSGAGKKTQNGG
+378 KN
-391 PVEGTNSEVGNL
+391 
-403 FTILNAKDSKGNYIF
+403 D
-418 KYKSNSGITAEPDPD
+418 
-433 GSGNDAITYTAWR
+433 DAITYTCYTNEY
-446 DDLRVGVE
+446 DIGIE
-454 PLWWFRPQK
+454 PVFWFRP
-463 ANGDKSFSTWFYG
+463 ATAGCASTYSSWFYG
-476 TPTDYSEWQAGQA
+476 TPTNYGKWQVEQA
-489 ANGGWTDGGRGGNYN
+489 SKAGGWTDGGKGGHYL
-504 NAMNRVG
+504 NAINKIG
-511 ASSLILNE
+511 AACMILKDSEDALSFEGGKHVDTVNVPSSSLTNSTLGN
-519 ANDDLNF
+519 
-526 TGGHHISHVAIPT
+526 
-539 SSLQHSVLKDRSKGY
+539 SSLGY
-554 AMHWYTFSGE
+554 AMHWYTFAGKG
-564 TGVPTYDPTIGDT
+564 GVPTYDKGIGDT
-577 PHPAPDPTIPDPT
+577 PHPAPDPTKPDP
-590 GDNYNVNIVKVYDYQ
+590 GDGSYNINIVKVYDYQ
-605 HEDGTIEHVTT
+605 HEDGSVEHVTT
-616 TLKTQ
+616 TYKTN
-621 EPGWIQI
+621 EPGMIHI
-628 QHEPTYK
+628 EHEPTYK
-635 VIAYFTSNSLY
+635 VIAYFTSNTLHSNARSESL
-646 NPVVSGTTWEDVNTV
+646 TWEDVNTM
-661 PVITGSEFS
+661 PVISGSEYS
-670 WSTVKNKP
+670 WSTVKGKP
-678 AGTNADTIKISKS
+678 AGS
-691 APEGSSESNATNL
+691 AANTVYIGKYAETASAESMATTL
-704 YVRLLKTDVTTQVD
+704 YVRLLKTDVATQVE
-718 YGANVISESQLNKVI
+718 YGANIISESQLNRAI
-733 GTDKRF
+733 GTDKKF
-739 GDDSTQSKT
+739 GEDATQSSN
-748 WGDYLFTMSLP
+748 WGSYIFNCKLEPIGDHTYSVRHSYTD
-759 AVSNDTYYCNELM
+759 SNGKSHSYTTY
-772 CFGHTCTVNYNDTA
+772 HTCHREYVGDA
-786 VITYSV
+786 VFTYSV
-792 GQTASAVETQSKS
+792 GQTPTSVETQSKS
-805 TAASVFKP
+805 GAASVFKP
-813 VIKTKLNNSTTE
+813 IVVTSSGTGSTATTKI
-825 YAVSGKGGFTW
+825 AAAGGFNW
-836 DNGPEYNND
+836 DNGPEYHND

-866 YKKSDMTGYGNL
+866 YKQSDMSGYSNL
-878 TTLFA
+878 ATLFGS
-883 TANSNPAKRATGS
+883 ANSNPAKRATGAEYS
-896 MYTKPITLAIDATAS
+896 RPITLTLNGTPS
-911 SVVIE
+911 SVVIS
-916 HSYHSNS
+916 HSYSGHGSGT
-923 SATPTIEPSTNT
+923 ATPTMTPDTID
-935 FTGTV
+935 FTGSV

-946 GKSHGL
+946 GVSHGL
-952 SSTTVGNIENATSG
+952 SSTDIGAIQGVTSG
-966 NFKIS
+966 RFLINS
-971 VFNRKCETTLKFN
+971 FNKKCETTLKFN

-1001 QYNTEGAK
+1001 SYNTEGAK

-1176 AVKVER
+1176 AVKIER

-1259 SGLITQLANTNGTN
+1259 SGLMTQLANTNGTN
-1273 PTGSILLGTRTQNV
+1273 PTGAILLGTRTQNV

-1298 NEVYQLDQKTGAV
+1298 NEVYQVDQKTGAV

-1435 ANVQDLD
+1435 ANVQDLT